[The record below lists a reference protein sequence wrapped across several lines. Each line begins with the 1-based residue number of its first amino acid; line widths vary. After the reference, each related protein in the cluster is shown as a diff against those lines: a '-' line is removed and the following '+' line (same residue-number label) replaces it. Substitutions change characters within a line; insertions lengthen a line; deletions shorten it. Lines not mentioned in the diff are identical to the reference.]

1 MLKLNFHYFGHLVWT
16 ANSLGKPQMLGKT
29 EGRRRRGHPSEDEM
43 FGWHHSAMARTWENF
58 GRWRV
63 TGKLDV
69 LRSRRVGHDWASTAP
84 TSATAPRTSL
94 FYLHWCAPPSLY
106 WLLRNV
112 SPSTHACCVLRAAC
126 CVLRPASCVMS
137 DAWWPSGLWSA
148 RILCLW
154 GFPGKKSTGVGC
166 HFLAQGILL
175 TRGSN
180 LQSLVSPAP
189 AAGFFTTSDTS
200 EAPIFLW
207 WKCNSCIIP
216 ILHDL
221 KASNVCN

>member
-1 MLKLNFHYFGHLVWT
+1 MDYGIAHHSRLLVNLWKRWFKPGYRILMLKLNFHYFGHLVWT

-43 FGWHHSAMARTWENF
+43 FGWHHSAMARTWANF

-126 CVLRPASCVMS
+126 CVLRAASCLTPGGPL
-137 DAWWPSGLWSA
+137 DSGLPGSSVCGVFQA
-148 RILCLW
+148 RILEW
-154 GFPGKKSTGVGC
+154 VAIS
-166 HFLAQGILL
+166 
-175 TRGSN
+175 
-180 LQSLVSPAP
+180 
-189 AAGFFTTSDTS
+189 
-200 EAPIFLW
+200 
-207 WKCNSCIIP
+207 
-216 ILHDL
+216 
-221 KASNVCN
+221 